1 MTAPRRV
8 ACPMLLC
15 SSAVTGCSHVRLPC
29 YVASLRPHRG
39 VGPSLLPLLSAPRA
53 AVVRLSY
60 YAARLRPLATP
71 ACPSF
76 IAAQLSSHASC
87 SRALILTDG
96 TPAIALRC
104 HSSFSMLPR
113 NSAPSMA
120 LADSVSAASTSS
132 LYCLSST
139 KGVAPATA
147 LRRQLPLY
155 CPRLSP
161 FGLQPCAIFYSVW
174 HALDRT
180 GRQPAPLL
188 SRSPASH
195 KLRHCAHSIFGTP
208 ATAPRHQSCFSPSRA
223 SLPHSSSLAG
233 CDRALLLSLLRAR
246 DCTAATTCL
255 CCHAA

>member
-1 MTAPRRV
+1 MTASRRV

-15 SSAVTGCSHVRLPC
+15 SSAITGCSHVRLSC

-87 SRALILTDG
+87 SRALILTSG
-96 TPAIALRC
+96 TPAIALRR
-104 HSSFSMLPR
+104 HSSFSLCRATRPPR
-113 NSAPSMA
+113 AAA
-120 LADSVSAASTSS
+120 LRCHTI
-132 LYCLSST
+132 
-139 KGVAPATA
+139 GVAPATA

-161 FGLQPCAIFYSVW
+161 YGLQPCAICTLCGTLSTVPDVSLPLYCR
-174 HALDRT
+174 A
-180 GRQPAPLL
+180 AP
-188 SRSPASH
+188 PSH
-195 KLRHCAHSIFGTP
+195 RLRPCAHSIFGTP
-208 ATAPRHQSCFSPSRA
+208 ATAPRHQSCFS
-223 SLPHSSSLAG
+223 LPHSSSLAG
-233 CDRALLLSLLRAR
+233 CDRALLLTLLRAR
-246 DCTAATTCL
+246 DCTAAATCL
-255 CCHAA
+255 CCRAA

>member
-113 NSAPSMA
+113 NSAPTGCSLAPYVVLKVSRLRPHCGVSSPFTARGLA
-120 LADSVSAASTSS
+120 LTGCSRALS
-132 LYCLSST
+132 LLC
-139 KGVAPATA
+139 VARSRPYRPPACPFTVA
-147 LRRQLPLY
+147 Q
-155 CPRLSP
+155 PRLSQAAALRSFYIRHACDRTAASVLLFIAAQLIP
-161 FGLQPCAIFYSVW
+161 RGLRPCA
-174 HALDRT
+174 LT
-180 GRQPAPLL
+180 
-188 SRSPASH
+188 
-195 KLRHCAHSIFGTP
+195 KLI
-208 ATAPRHQSCFSPSRA
+208 
-223 SLPHSSSLAG
+223 
-233 CDRALLLSLLRAR
+233 AR
-246 DCTAATTCL
+246 P
-255 CCHAA
+255 

>member
-113 NSAPSMA
+113 NSAPTGCSLAPYVVLKVSRLRPHCGVSSPFTARGLA
-120 LADSVSAASTSS
+120 LSGCSRALSFTLCGTLSTVPAAS
-132 LYCLSST
+132 
-139 KGVAPATA
+139 
-147 LRRQLPLY
+147 LPLY
-155 CPRLSP
+155 CRAAPPSHRLRP
-161 FGLQPCAIFYSVW
+161 
-174 HALDRT
+174 
-180 GRQPAPLL
+180 
-188 SRSPASH
+188 
-195 KLRHCAHSIFGTP
+195 CAHSIFGTP
-208 ATAPRHQSCFSPSRA
+208 ATAPRHQSCFS
-223 SLPHSSSLAG
+223 LPHSSSLAG
-233 CDRALLLSLLRAR
+233 CDRALLLTLLRAR
-246 DCTAATTCL
+246 DCTAAATCL
-255 CCHAA
+255 CCHAS

>member
-113 NSAPSMA
+113 NSAPTGCSLAPYVVLKVSRLRPHCGVSSPFTARGLA
-120 LADSVSAASTSS
+120 LTGCSRALS
-132 LYCLSST
+132 LLC
-139 KGVAPATA
+139 VARSRPYRPPACPFTVA
-147 LRRQLPLY
+147 Q
-155 CPRLSP
+155 PRLS
-161 FGLQPCAIFYSVW
+161 
-174 HALDRT
+174 HR
-180 GRQPAPLL
+180 
-188 SRSPASH
+188 
-195 KLRHCAHSIFGTP
+195 LRPCAHSIFGTP
-208 ATAPRHQSCFSPSRA
+208 ATAPRHQSCF

>member
-113 NSAPSMA
+113 NSAPTGCSLAPYVVLKVSRLRPHCGVSSPFTARGLA
-120 LADSVSAASTSS
+120 LSGCSRALSFTLCGTLSTVPAAS
-132 LYCLSST
+132 
-139 KGVAPATA
+139 
-147 LRRQLPLY
+147 LPLY
-155 CPRLSP
+155 CRAAPPLTSCGTTLILYSARLRPHRGISLA
-161 FGLQPCAIFYSVW
+161 FHC
-174 HALDRT
+174 RT
-180 GRQPAPLL
+180 
-188 SRSPASH
+188 
-195 KLRHCAHSIFGTP
+195 AH
-208 ATAPRHQSCFSPSRA
+208 PSRV
-223 SLPHSSSLAG
+223 
-233 CDRALLLSLLRAR
+233 
-246 DCTAATTCL
+246 ATVRSY
-255 CCHAA
+255 

>member
-1 MTAPRRV
+1 M
-8 ACPMLLC
+8 
-15 SSAVTGCSHVRLPC
+15 RLSC

-87 SRALILTDG
+87 SRALILTSG
-96 TPAIALRC
+96 TPAIALRR
-104 HSSFSMLPR
+104 HSSFSLCRATRPPR
-113 NSAPSMA
+113 AAA
-120 LADSVSAASTSS
+120 LRCHTI
-132 LYCLSST
+132 
-139 KGVAPATA
+139 GVAPATA

-208 ATAPRHQSCFSPSRA
+208 ATAPRHQSCFS
-223 SLPHSSSLAG
+223 LPHSSSLAG
-233 CDRALLLSLLRAR
+233 CDRALLLISLLRAR